1 MASVPAHETDDGFS
15 APAGS
20 ARKAALPAEWTRLLA
35 GLSVAFQPI
44 VQMRTGR
51 CHGMEALLRG
61 LERSPFASPND
72 LLDAACMQGLLAEV
86 ECALHAKAVA
96 AFRALDNWPDA
107 KLFLN
112 IDARVVGVAGSPW
125 LAPVALAPFALAPFA
140 PDGGAPDPRLTI
152 SLEISERRELRPD
165 HSIEQ
170 AIDRYRQAGIGV
182 ALDDFGVG
190 FAGLRLLYESKPD
203 YLKIDRYF
211 VAGIDQ
217 DTRKRAI
224 AHALVGYA
232 HALGILII
240 AEGVETEKEFHT
252 CRDLGCDFAQGY
264 LIARPSLD
272 LRAVP
277 ERYGIVEELNRQD
290 RRKPNETRLR
300 LSEVIERQP
309 PLAVTSPKTEL
320 LEYFRGDSSPSIAP
334 IVDRQQRPLGLIRER
349 DLKRFVYS
357 RFGSE
362 LLRNKGLGD
371 TLLDLVVKSPVCD
384 ISTPLDQVIEAFSAE
399 EASDG
404 IIIIEGGE
412 YAGFLSSGALIRLVH
427 ERNLAM
433 AADQNPLTRLP
444 GNAAIVR
451 HIERALQEQDRR
463 HVLAYLDFDNFKPFN
478 DRFGFRQGDRAILMF
493 SERLKAWASG
503 NGGFAGHIGGDDFF
517 VALSGA
523 ADEDALA
530 RVADLVAQFRS
541 DAESLYDPEAREAG
555 CFEGKDRYGAVRR
568 FPLLSASG
576 VAVVVAPGPHRLTSD
591 AINTAI
597 AGHKAIAKESPDKL
611 CTVHLPHFP
620 SFYPLPCGAG
630 EG

>member
-1 MASVPAHETDDGFS
+1 MASVPAEEWDDRSG

-72 LLDAACMQGLLAEV
+72 LLDAACMQGVLAEV
-86 ECALHAKAVA
+86 ECALHAKATA
-96 AFRALDNWPDA
+96 AFRALDHWQDA

-125 LAPVALAPFALAPFA
+125 LAPFAL
-140 PDGGAPDPRLTI
+140 DGGTADPRLTI

-240 AEGVETEKEFHT
+240 AEGVETEKEFYT

-264 LIARPSLD
+264 LIARPSVD
-272 LRAVP
+272 LRAIP
-277 ERYGIVEELNRQD
+277 ERYGIVEEMNRRD
-290 RRKPNETRLR
+290 RRKPNEARLR
-300 LSEVIERQP
+300 LSEVIERQT
-309 PLAVTSPKTEL
+309 PLAVNSPKTEL
-320 LEYFRGDSSPSIAP
+320 LDYFRGDDSPSIAP

-433 AADQNPLTRLP
+433 ATDQNPLTRLP

-451 HIERALQEQDRR
+451 HIERALQEQDRG

-541 DAESLYDPEAREAG
+541 DAESLYDAEAREAG

-576 VAVVVAPGPHRLTSD
+576 VAVVIAPGAHRLTPD

-611 CTVHLPHFP
+611 CTVRLPTL
-620 SFYPLPCGAG
+620 YPLPCEAG

>member
-1 MASVPAHETDDGFS
+1 MPAEDMENGGA
-15 APAGS
+15 APGGR
-20 ARKAALPAEWTRLLA
+20 ARKAGLPPEWCGLLA

-61 LERSPFASPND
+61 LERSPFANAND

-86 ECALHAKAVA
+86 ECALHAKAAA
-96 AFRALDNWPDA
+96 AFRALENWQDA

-125 LAPVALAPFALAPFA
+125 LPPFTLE
-140 PDGGAPDPRLTI
+140 DGAPDRRLTI

-240 AEGVETEKEFHT
+240 AEGVETEKEFYT

-264 LIARPSLD
+264 LIARPSLE

-290 RRKPNETRLR
+290 RRKPGDARLR

-320 LEYFRGDSSPSIAP
+320 LEYFRGDNSPSIAP

-349 DLKRFVYS
+349 DLKRYVYS

-362 LLRNKGLGD
+362 LLRNRGLGD
-371 TLLDLVVKSPVCD
+371 TLLELVVKSPVCD

-451 HIERALQEQDRR
+451 HIERALQDPERR
-463 HVLAYLDFDNFKPFN
+463 HILAYLDFDNFKPFN

-523 ADEDALA
+523 EEGDALA
-530 RVADLVAQFRS
+530 HVAELVAQFRS

-555 CFEGKDRYGAVRR
+555 CFEGKDRYGAVRH

-591 AINTAI
+591 AINTVI
-597 AGHKAIAKESPDKL
+597 AGHKAMAKESPEKI
-611 CTVHLPHFP
+611 CTVRLP
-620 SFYPLPCGAG
+620 
-630 EG
+630 

>member
-1 MASVPAHETDDGFS
+1 MNEAMASVPAEEWDDRSG

-72 LLDAACMQGLLAEV
+72 LLDAACMQGVLAEV
-86 ECALHAKAVA
+86 ECALHAKATA
-96 AFRALDNWPDA
+96 AFRALDHWQDA

-125 LAPVALAPFALAPFA
+125 LAPFAL
-140 PDGGAPDPRLTI
+140 DGGTADPRLTI

-240 AEGVETEKEFHT
+240 AEGVETEKEFYT

-264 LIARPSLD
+264 LIARPRVD
-272 LRAVP
+272 LRAIP
-277 ERYGIVEELNRQD
+277 ERYGIVEEMNRRD
-290 RRKPNETRLR
+290 RRKPNEARLR
-300 LSEVIERQP
+300 LSEVIERQT
-309 PLAVTSPKTEL
+309 PLAVNSPKTEL
-320 LEYFRGDSSPSIAP
+320 LDYFRGDDSPSIAP

-451 HIERALQEQDRR
+451 HIERALQEQDRG

-541 DAESLYDPEAREAG
+541 DAESLYDAEAREAG

-576 VAVVVAPGPHRLTSD
+576 VAVVIAPGAHRLTPD

-611 CTVHLPHFP
+611 CTVRLPTL
-620 SFYPLPCGAG
+620 YPLPCEAG

>member
-1 MASVPAHETDDGFS
+1 MASVPAEEWDDRSG

-72 LLDAACMQGLLAEV
+72 LLDAACMQGVLAEV
-86 ECALHAKAVA
+86 ECALHAKATA
-96 AFRALDNWPDA
+96 AFRALDHWQDA

-125 LAPVALAPFALAPFA
+125 LAPFAL
-140 PDGGAPDPRLTI
+140 DGGTADPRLTI

-240 AEGVETEKEFHT
+240 AEGVETEKEFYT

-264 LIARPSLD
+264 LIARPSVD
-272 LRAVP
+272 LRAIP
-277 ERYGIVEELNRQD
+277 ERYGIVEEMNRRD
-290 RRKPNETRLR
+290 RRKPNEARLR
-300 LSEVIERQP
+300 LSEVIERQT
-309 PLAVTSPKTEL
+309 PLAVNSPKTEL
-320 LEYFRGDSSPSIAP
+320 LDYFRGDDSPSIAP

-451 HIERALQEQDRR
+451 HIERALQEQDRG

-541 DAESLYDPEAREAG
+541 DAESLYDAEAREAG

-576 VAVVVAPGPHRLTSD
+576 VAVVIAPGAHRLTPD

-611 CTVHLPHFP
+611 CTVRLPTL
-620 SFYPLPCGAG
+620 YPLPCEAG

>member
-1 MASVPAHETDDGFS
+1 MDEAMASVSAEEWDDRRG
-15 APAGS
+15 APMGS
-20 ARKAALPAEWTRLLA
+20 ARKAPLPAQWTELLA

-61 LERSPFASPND
+61 LERSPFATPND

-86 ECALHAKAVA
+86 ECALHTKAAA
-96 AFRALDNWPDA
+96 AFRKLDNWPGA

-125 LAPVALAPFALAPFA
+125 LPPFAL
-140 PDGGAPDPRLTI
+140 DGGAADPRLTV

-170 AIDRYRQAGIGV
+170 AIDRYRQSGIGV

-211 VAGIDQ
+211 IDGIDQ

-240 AEGVETEKEFHT
+240 AEGVETEKEFYT

-264 LIARPSLD
+264 LIARPSLE
-272 LRAVP
+272 LTAVP
-277 ERYGIVEELNRQD
+277 ELYGIVEELNRQD
-290 RRKPNETRLR
+290 RRKPNEARLR

-320 LEYFRGDSSPSIAP
+320 LEYFRGDNSPSIAP

-451 HIERALQEQDRR
+451 HIERALQEQDRG
-463 HVLAYLDFDNFKPFN
+463 HVLTYLDFDNFKPFN

-523 ADEDALA
+523 ADGEALA

-541 DAESLYDPEAREAG
+541 DAESLYDAEAREAG

-576 VAVVVAPGPHRLTSD
+576 VAVVLAPGPHRLTPD

-611 CTVHLPHFP
+611 CTVRLP
-620 SFYPLPCGAG
+620 A
-630 EG
+630 

>member
-1 MASVPAHETDDGFS
+1 MASVPAEEWDDRRG
-15 APAGS
+15 APMGS
-20 ARKAALPAEWTRLLA
+20 ARKAPLPAQWTELLA

-61 LERSPFASPND
+61 LERSPFATPND

-86 ECALHAKAVA
+86 ECALHTKAAA
-96 AFRALDNWPDA
+96 AFRKLDNWPGA

-125 LAPVALAPFALAPFA
+125 LPPFAL
-140 PDGGAPDPRLTI
+140 DGGAADPRLTV

-170 AIDRYRQAGIGV
+170 AIDRYRQSGIGV

-211 VAGIDQ
+211 IDGIDQ

-240 AEGVETEKEFHT
+240 AEGVETEKEFYT

-264 LIARPSLD
+264 LIARPSLE
-272 LRAVP
+272 LTAVP
-277 ERYGIVEELNRQD
+277 ELYGIVEELNRQD
-290 RRKPNETRLR
+290 RRKPNEARLR

-320 LEYFRGDSSPSIAP
+320 LEYFRGDNSPSIAP

-451 HIERALQEQDRR
+451 HIERALQEQDRG
-463 HVLAYLDFDNFKPFN
+463 HVLTYLDFDNFKPFN

-523 ADEDALA
+523 ADGEALA

-541 DAESLYDPEAREAG
+541 DAESLYDAEAREAG

-576 VAVVVAPGPHRLTSD
+576 VAVVLAPGPHRLTPD

-611 CTVHLPHFP
+611 CTVRLP
-620 SFYPLPCGAG
+620 A
-630 EG
+630 

>member
-1 MASVPAHETDDGFS
+1 MASVPAEEMDDHCG

-61 LERSPFASPND
+61 LDRSPFASPND

-86 ECALHAKAVA
+86 ECALHAKATA
-96 AFRALDNWPDA
+96 AFRALDNWQDA

-125 LAPVALAPFALAPFA
+125 LPPFALDDGT
-140 PDGGAPDPRLTI
+140 PDRRLNI

-240 AEGVETEKEFHT
+240 AEGVETEKEFYT

-290 RRKPNETRLR
+290 RRKPNEARLR
-300 LSEVIERQP
+300 LSEVIERQQ

-334 IVDRQQRPLGLIRER
+334 IVDRQRRPLGLIRER
-349 DLKRFVYS
+349 DLKRYVYS

-362 LLRNKGLGD
+362 LLRNRGLGD
-371 TLLDLVVKSPVCD
+371 TLMELVVKSPVCD

-451 HIERALQEQDRR
+451 HIERALQEQDRG

-523 ADEDALA
+523 EEADALVH
-530 RVADLVAQFRS
+530 VAELVAQFRS
-541 DAESLYDPEAREAG
+541 DAESLYDPAAREAG
-555 CFEGKDRYGAVRR
+555 CFQGQDRYGAVRH

-576 VAVVVAPGPHRLTSD
+576 VAVVVAPGPHRLTPD

-597 AGHKAIAKESPDKL
+597 AAHKAAAKESPDKI
-611 CTVHLPHFP
+611 CTVRLPHSP
-620 SFYPLPCGAG
+620 TL
-630 EG
+630 

>member
-1 MASVPAHETDDGFS
+1 MASVSAEEWDDRRG
-15 APAGS
+15 APMGS
-20 ARKAALPAEWTRLLA
+20 ARKAPLPAQWTELLA

-61 LERSPFASPND
+61 LERSPFATPND

-86 ECALHAKAVA
+86 ECALHTKAAA
-96 AFRALDNWPDA
+96 AFRKLDNWPGA

-125 LAPVALAPFALAPFA
+125 LPPFAL
-140 PDGGAPDPRLTI
+140 DGGAADPRLTV

-170 AIDRYRQAGIGV
+170 AIDRYRQSGIGV

-211 VAGIDQ
+211 IDGIDQ

-240 AEGVETEKEFHT
+240 AEGVETEKEFYT

-264 LIARPSLD
+264 LIARPSLE
-272 LRAVP
+272 LTAVP
-277 ERYGIVEELNRQD
+277 ELYGIVEELNRQD
-290 RRKPNETRLR
+290 RRKPNEARLR

-320 LEYFRGDSSPSIAP
+320 LEYFRGDNSPSIAP

-451 HIERALQEQDRR
+451 HIERALQEQDRG
-463 HVLAYLDFDNFKPFN
+463 HVLTYLDFDNFKPFN

-523 ADEDALA
+523 ADGEALA

-541 DAESLYDPEAREAG
+541 DAESLYDAEAREAG

-576 VAVVVAPGPHRLTSD
+576 VAVVLAPGPHRLTPD

-611 CTVHLPHFP
+611 CTVRLP
-620 SFYPLPCGAG
+620 A
-630 EG
+630 

>member
-1 MASVPAHETDDGFS
+1 MDEAMASVPAEEWDDRRG
-15 APAGS
+15 APMGS
-20 ARKAALPAEWTRLLA
+20 ARKAPLPAQWTELLA

-61 LERSPFASPND
+61 LERSPFATPND

-86 ECALHAKAVA
+86 ECALHTKAAA
-96 AFRALDNWPDA
+96 AFRKLDNWPGA

-125 LAPVALAPFALAPFA
+125 LPPFAL
-140 PDGGAPDPRLTI
+140 DGGAADPRLTV

-170 AIDRYRQAGIGV
+170 AIDRYRQSGIGV

-211 VAGIDQ
+211 IDGIDQ

-240 AEGVETEKEFHT
+240 AEGVETEKEFYT

-264 LIARPSLD
+264 LIARPSLE
-272 LRAVP
+272 LTAVP
-277 ERYGIVEELNRQD
+277 ELYGIVEELNRQD
-290 RRKPNETRLR
+290 RRKPNEARLR

-320 LEYFRGDSSPSIAP
+320 LEYFRGDNSPSIAP

-451 HIERALQEQDRR
+451 HIERALQEQDRG
-463 HVLAYLDFDNFKPFN
+463 HVLTYLDFDNFKPFN

-523 ADEDALA
+523 ADGEALA

-541 DAESLYDPEAREAG
+541 DAESLYDAEAREAG

-576 VAVVVAPGPHRLTSD
+576 VAVVLAPGPHRLTPD

-611 CTVHLPHFP
+611 CTVRLP
-620 SFYPLPCGAG
+620 A
-630 EG
+630 